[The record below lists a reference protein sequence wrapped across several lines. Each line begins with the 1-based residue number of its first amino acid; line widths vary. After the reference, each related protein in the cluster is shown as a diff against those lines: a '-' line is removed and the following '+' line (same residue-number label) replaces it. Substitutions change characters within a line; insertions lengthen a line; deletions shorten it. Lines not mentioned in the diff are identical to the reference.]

1 MIKQTKIKLLIVGP
15 DSPHV
20 ANFVNRF
27 DTNTYNLQVISSG
40 KRYITYKNNLRVNFS
55 LIKFWNFLFTPL
67 KIKKIAHQFE
77 PDVVWLHQ
85 ANSFSL
91 YPILALKKKY
101 PIILTVWGSDILVA
115 PKKSWWIRRMTR
127 YILSKVD
134 LITAD
139 AKFLGEQAI
148 ELIPKANIPLHIC
161 QFGINPIDI
170 SPEKEKV
177 IFSNRGHK
185 SLYRINE
192 VILAFHRFQSNST
205 ANEWKLLIAGE
216 GPETLGL
223 QKLVDELKLTEKV
236 QFIGFLSAF
245 ENANWYSRSTYYI
258 SIPESD
264 GTAVSLLE
272 AMYYGCIPIVSDLPA
287 NKEWIHHTE
296 NGYVVSDLKENF
308 LAEAMKMNSSTAIAT
323 NKAMINKTATPEAC
337 TQKFEEAIEAV
348 LFIKKETI

>member
-20 ANFVNRF
+20 ANFVNRL
-27 DTNTYNLQVISSG
+27 DTDAYNIQVISSG
-40 KRYITYKNNLRVNFS
+40 KRHISYRNNILVSFS
-55 LIKFWNFLFTPL
+55 IIKFWNFVFTPL
-67 KIKKIAHQFE
+67 TIKKIARQFE

-85 ANSFSL
+85 ANSFAL

-101 PIILTVWGSDILVA
+101 PLILTVWGSDILVA

-127 YILSKVD
+127 YILNKVD

-139 AKFLGEQAI
+139 AKYLGEQAL
-148 ELIPKANIPLHIC
+148 ELSPKATIPVHIC
-161 QFGINPIDI
+161 QFGINPIDT
-170 SPEKEKV
+170 SLEKEKV

-192 VILAFHRFQSNST
+192 VILAFHKFQANTT
-205 ANEWKLLIAGE
+205 ANEWKLVIAGE

-223 QKLVDELKLTEKV
+223 QKLVEELKLTEKV
-236 QFIGFLSAF
+236 QFVGFLSAH
-245 ENANWYSRSTYYI
+245 ENANWYSRSTIYI

-272 AMYYGCIPIVSDLPA
+272 AMHYGCIPIVSNLPA
-287 NKEWIHHTE
+287 NKEWIHHLA
-296 NGYVVSDLKENF
+296 NGYVVSDLEDDF
-308 LAEAMKMNSSTAIAT
+308 LAKALEMDHSSAIAT
-323 NKAMINKTATPEAC
+323 NKSLINKTATPEASA
-337 TQKFEEAIEAV
+337 QKFEEAIEAV
-348 LFIKKETI
+348 LLLKKKTI

>member
-20 ANFVNRF
+20 ANFVNRL
-27 DTNTYNLQVISSG
+27 DTDAFNIRVISSG
-40 KRYITYKNNLRVNFS
+40 KRHISFRNNVLVNFS
-55 LIKFWNFLFTPL
+55 LVKIWNFVVTPL
-67 KIKKIAHQFE
+67 KIRKIAHQFE

-85 ANSFSL
+85 ANSFAL

-115 PKKSWWIRRMTR
+115 PKKSWWIRQMTR

-139 AKFLGEQAI
+139 AKFLGEQAL
-148 ELIPKANIPLHIC
+148 ELSPKATIPLHIC

-170 SPEKEKV
+170 SLEKEKV

-192 VILAFHRFQSNST
+192 VILAFHRFQANT
-205 ANEWKLLIAGE
+205 IANEWKLVIAGD
-216 GPETLGL
+216 GPETAVLKRLVNEL
-223 QKLVDELKLTEKV
+223 QLTEKV
-236 QFIGFLSAF
+236 QFVGFLSAL
-245 ENANWYSRSTYYI
+245 ENANWYSRSTFYI

-272 AMYYGCIPIVSDLPA
+272 AMHYGCIPIVSNLPA
-287 NKEWIHHTE
+287 NKEWIQHLE
-296 NGYVVSDLKENF
+296 NGYVVSDLKGDF
-308 LAEAMKMNSSTAIAT
+308 LAEALKMERSSAIAT
-323 NKAMINKTATPEAC
+323 NKSLITNTASPVASA
-337 TQKFEEAIEAV
+337 QKFEEAIEAV
-348 LFIKKETI
+348 LLLKKKTV